1 MKTKKIIIV
10 LSLTVLGATS
20 CKKQTGADGTQGPQ
34 GAQGPVL
41 SGNLKGFVSHYDLNG
56 AKILSGLSGDTLTI
70 DGTTLM
76 ATTDAAGAYTFNNI
90 TTGSYNVTVKHT
102 GFGSTKMQ
110 SIQFAGG
117 GDTYKNA
124 LISKIPNTN
133 VVALNTVATTTAGVN
148 YIVTTGTITAV
159 PYQQTIL
166 LFFGN
171 PNSNTSSSLTSDYS
185 ISYSVNV
192 AANATTFSKTIP
204 TLDFYDANY
213 VSGNTIAVA
222 SYLVGGNLNA
232 SSYADLTNNKTIYT
246 AISLSPVIASAI
258 IQ

>member
-1 MKTKKIIIV
+1 MKSEKTFIA
-10 LSLTVLGATS
+10 LSLVLLVAIS
-20 CKKQTGADGTQGPQ
+20 CKKQTGADGAQGPQ
-34 GAQGPVL
+34 GAQGPIL

-76 ATTDAAGAYTFNNI
+76 ATTDATGAYTFNNL

-102 GFGSTKMQ
+102 SFGSTKMQ

-117 GDTYKNA
+117 GDTYRNA
-124 LISKIPNTN
+124 LISKIPSTSIIS
-133 VVALNTVATTTAGVN
+133 LNTIATTTTGIN
-148 YIVTTGTITAV
+148 YIVTTGTITAA
-159 PYQQTIL
+159 PYQQTVL

-171 PNSNTSSSLTSDYS
+171 PNSNTPSSVTSNYS

-204 TLDFYDANY
+204 TLDFYDANF

-222 SYLVGGNLNA
+222 SYMVGGNLNA

-246 AISLSPVIASAI
+246 AISTSPVIASTI

>member
-1 MKTKKIIIV
+1 MKAEKIIIA
-10 LSLTVLGATS
+10 LSLVLLGATS
-20 CKKQTGADGTQGPQ
+20 CKKQTGADGAQGPQ
-34 GAQGPVL
+34 GTPGPVL

-56 AKILSGLSGDTLTI
+56 AKMLSGLSGDTLTI
-70 DGTTLM
+70 DGTSLM
-76 ATTDAAGAYTFNNI
+76 AVTDASGAYTFNNL
-90 TTGSYNVTVKHT
+90 TTGSYNVTVKHI
-102 GFGSTKMQ
+102 GFGSTKVQ

-148 YIVTTGTITAV
+148 YIVTSGTITAA
-159 PYQQTIL
+159 PYQQTVL

-171 PNSNTSSSLTSDYS
+171 PNSNTPSAVTSDYS

-204 TLDFYDANY
+204 TLDFYDANF

-222 SYLVGGNLNA
+222 SYMVGGNLNA
-232 SSYADLTNNKTIYT
+232 SSYTDLTNNKAIYT
-246 AISLSPVIASAI
+246 AISLSPVIASTI

>member
-1 MKTKKIIIV
+1 MKVEKIIIA
-10 LSLTVLGATS
+10 LSLVLLGATS
-20 CKKQTGADGTQGPQ
+20 CKKQTGADGAQGPQ

-70 DGTTLM
+70 DGTTLV
-76 ATTDAAGAYTFNNI
+76 TNTDASGAYTFNNI
-90 TTGSYNVTVKHT
+90 TTGSYNITVKHT

-117 GDTYKNA
+117 GDTYRNA
-124 LISKIPNTN
+124 LISKIPNAN
-133 VVALNTVATTTAGVN
+133 VVALNIATTTSTSIN
-148 YIVTTGTITAV
+148 YIVTTGTITAA
-159 PYQQTIL
+159 PYQQTVL

-171 PNSNTSSSLTSDYS
+171 PNSNTPSSFTSAYS
-185 ISYSVNV
+185 NSYSVNV
-192 AANATTFSKTIP
+192 PSNSTTFSKTIP

-222 SYLVGGNLNA
+222 SYMVGGNLNA

-246 AISLSPVIASAI
+246 AISLSPIIASTI